1 MNSYSSIMANLGNNS
16 LWSDI
21 SNGSSNVQ
29 TDLLGPEYSYA
40 NNVPGPSSLGVG
52 TDGTFSQLGSNAG
65 AVATYVKTMI
75 SGDPPL
81 GDQYFVNT
89 GGVCIAPDKSLQ
101 PRSNYIN
108 NKPQNQDLMP
118 PGLKDLG
125 SDFNGLIPGTVGDIS
140 SLNPLYLFKALTADA
155 EPPCKCYKCDI
166 TSGGATGFLTAELTP
181 DFDPANCQEV
191 DPSQC
196 ATTKEGFSNFNEISI
211 SPIPTFVALI
221 ALGYF
226 IFSRN

>member
-1 MNSYSSIMANLGNNS
+1 MANLGSNS

-21 SNGSSNVQ
+21 ATGSPNVK
-29 TDLLGPEYSYA
+29 TDLLGPDYSYA
-40 NNVPGPSSLGVG
+40 NTIPGPSSLGVG
-52 TDGTFSQLGSNAG
+52 SDGTFSQLGSNAD

-75 SGDPPL
+75 TGDPPL

-89 GGVCIAPDKSLQ
+89 GGVCVAPDKSLQ

-108 NKPQNQDLMP
+108 NKPQTQNDLP

-125 SDFNGLIPGTVGDIS
+125 SDFNGLIPGTVGDIA
-140 SLNPLYLFKALTADA
+140 SLNPLYLFKALSADA
-155 EPPCKCYKCDI
+155 EPPCKCYKCDV
-166 TSGGATGFLTAELTP
+166 TSGGSTGFLTSELTP

-196 ATTKEGFSNFNEISI
+196 MTSKESFSNYDDIPI
-211 SPIPTFVALI
+211 SPIPTILAVI

-226 IFSRN
+226 VFSRIRV

>member
-1 MNSYSSIMANLGNNS
+1 MANLGSNS
-16 LWSDI
+16 LWADI
-21 SNGSSNVQ
+21 SSGSPNVQ
-29 TDLLGPEYSYA
+29 TDILGPDYSYA
-40 NNVPGPSSLGVG
+40 NNIPGPSSLGVG
-52 TDGTFSQLGSNAG
+52 SDGTFSQLGSNAD
-65 AVATYVKTMI
+65 AVGTYVKTMI

-89 GGVCIAPDKSLQ
+89 GGVCTAPDKSLQ

-108 NKPQNQDLMP
+108 NKPQTQNDLP
-118 PGLKDLG
+118 NGLKDLG

-140 SLNPLYLFKALTADA
+140 SLNPIYLFKAITADA
-155 EPPCKCYKCDI
+155 EPPCKCYKCDV
-166 TSGGATGFLTAELTP
+166 TSGNGTGFLTAELTP

-196 ATTKEGFSNFNEISI
+196 VTAKEGFLNYDEIAI
-211 SPIPTFVALI
+211 SPIPTILAVL

-226 IFSRN
+226 VFSRR